1 MRAFP
6 VADFGPDKSLALVST
21 LTQDHDS
28 SRTKRV
34 AELEARVAR
43 LRAELEESEAELE
56 QEKTRLPVPGDFVR
70 CPLTN
75 FFGRVTKIT
84 TRASGRPWIE
94 IIPYLGPD
102 LPGHS
107 TMDLF
112 DSWELNDAPAAT
124 EGTQAPFYTPP
135 KLPSIAAFAPLG
147 GPAQAQASDMEGGDI
162 ELSLKRLWS
171 SPHKMPS

>member
-21 LTQDHDS
+21 RTQDLDS

-43 LRAELEESEAELE
+43 LRAELEETEAELE
-56 QEKTRLPVPGDFVR
+56 REKTRLPVPGDFVR

-75 FFGRVTKIT
+75 FFGRVTKVT
-84 TRASGRPWIE
+84 PRASGRPWIE

-112 DSWELNDAPAAT
+112 DSWELIDPPSHNADPSAAADGSLRMPTIAPFMPASHPALSPPAAQDDL
-124 EGTQAPFYTPP
+124 EVSFR
-135 KLPSIAAFAPLG
+135 
-147 GPAQAQASDMEGGDI
+147 
-162 ELSLKRLWS
+162 RLW
-171 SPHKMPS
+171 MPSGETSS